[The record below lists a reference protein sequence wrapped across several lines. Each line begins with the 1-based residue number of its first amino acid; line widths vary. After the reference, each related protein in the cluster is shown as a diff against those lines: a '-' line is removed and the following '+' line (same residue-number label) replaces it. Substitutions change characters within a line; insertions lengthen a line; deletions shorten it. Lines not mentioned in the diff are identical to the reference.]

1 MSQTR
6 YCSTCGTLLSAGA
19 AICGECGARYQ
30 ASPYE
35 RRATDMPGAWS
46 QAPRPRS
53 RDLGPAQ
60 EQDPD
65 DEEIQLISREEL
77 QPRPPGSTALRSADQ
92 YDQVMVT
99 QPPTSQNG
107 PAIHPGPSG
116 APGAPAPAGTEAAAS
131 GPAEMDP
138 PLDGCAPA
146 SPLKRFL
153 AALIDAVIATLT
165 LLPLAIGLTLI
176 VVQDSAT
183 LLAQILVGVG
193 VAVPAAYRVLFLWLV
208 GSKGFSL
215 GKLILG
221 LRVTRSSRAGG
232 LGILRSLGR
241 WVLYSLIPVVMA
253 LSIFLDPRK
262 VLRGFHDR
270 ALDSVVVD
278 IKAGRDP
285 MVERPDDFERAS
297 AEHYL
302 GAPSVAVTAHENLL
316 SEPGAA
322 WREEAPQ
329 QGTAPQDA
337 ASRADVWGPG
347 APSADPYA
355 PASQP
360 PEHSSAPQP
369 QVIRSPWS
377 PAPASAGED
386 SWAPPQQS
394 WQPPAQPAP
403 YAGEQAQS
411 WQAPPTGAPEPTGAP
426 GPAPQ
431 PGHPAQSWPQ
441 TSAPQQEWAPPPP
454 APSAPASPGAP
465 APQQAF
471 APGTPGPQQPAPADA
486 EQRGLPSELTTDAWD
501 QAGIDEDTRLAMP
514 GGGDLGDLEQ
524 TRISASVPPVPTLRL
539 VADDGTERSVQQPV
553 VVGRNPSASDEEVLF
568 VFKDDTRSV
577 SKTHLRIDGT
587 GEDITVT
594 DLGST
599 NGSAILREDGSRESL
614 VPNTATVL
622 PAGASVAIGDRT
634 LDVGRIP

>member
-6 YCSTCGTLLSAGA
+6 YCSTCGMLLSAGA

-35 RRATDMPGAWS
+35 RRATDAPGAWS
-46 QAPRPRS
+46 QAPRTRS
-53 RDLGPAQ
+53 RDLGPVQ
-60 EQDPD
+60 EQDSD

-77 QPRPPGSTALRSADQ
+77 TPRAPGATALRSADQ

-99 QPPTSQNG
+99 QPPTSQDG
-107 PAIHPGPSG
+107 SAIPPGPSG
-116 APGAPAPAGTEAAAS
+116 IPAAPVPEEAGTATA
-131 GPAEMDP
+131 GPADMDP

-153 AALIDAVIATLT
+153 AALIDAVIASLT
-165 LLPLAIGLTLI
+165 LLPLAIGLILI
-176 VVQDSAT
+176 IVQDSAT

-193 VAVPAAYRVLFLWLV
+193 VAVPAAYRVLILWLV

-232 LGILRSLGR
+232 IGFLRSLGR
-241 WVLYSLIPVVMA
+241 WALYALIPVVMA
-253 LSIFLDPRK
+253 LSIFFDPRK
-262 VLRGFHDR
+262 VLRGLHDR
-270 ALDSVVVD
+270 AVDSVVVD
-278 IKAGRDP
+278 TKAGRNP
-285 MVERPDDFERAS
+285 MLERPDDFERAP

-322 WREEAPQ
+322 WRDEAAQ
-329 QGTAPQDA
+329 QAASPQDA
-337 ASRADVWGPG
+337 ASGSDGWGPQ
-347 APSADPYA
+347 ALSVDPYA
-355 PASQP
+355 PAPQP
-360 PEHSSAPQP
+360 SEHSSAPQP
-369 QVIRSPWS
+369 PVSGSPWP
-377 PAPASAGED
+377 PAPASAAED
-386 SWAPPQQS
+386 SWAPPPQQS
-394 WQPPAQPAP
+394 WQAPAQPAP
-403 YAGEQAQS
+403 YTGEPAQS
-411 WQAPPTGAPEPTGAP
+411 GQVPPAPES
-426 GPAPQ
+426 APQ

-441 TSAPQQEWAPPPP
+441 TPAAQQGWAPPPP
-454 APSAPASPGAP
+454 APPASASPGAP
-465 APQQAF
+465 AGQPAW
-471 APGTPGPQQPAPADA
+471 APVSPGPQQPGSAPA
-486 EQRGLPSELTTDAWD
+486 EPSGFPGELTTDAWD
-501 QAGIDEDTRLAMP
+501 EVGIDEDTRLAIP
-514 GGGDLGDLEQ
+514 EDGDLGDLEQ

-539 VADDGTERSVQQPV
+539 VADDGTERSVQKPV
-553 VVGRNPSASDEEVLF
+553 VVGRNPSASEEEVLF

-587 GEDITVT
+587 GENITVT

-634 LDVGRIP
+634 LDVGRTR